1 MGFLDEVVISTQSG
15 SGGRGCVSF
24 LRERFK
30 PKGGPDGGDGGDGGN
45 IIVRAT
51 NRLFTLTD
59 YSSRKQ
65 FKASDGRPGRGK
77 SRTGRDGEDIVIH
90 VPPGTV
96 IYDVDSGRLIADLTR
111 DQEEILVLEGGKGGK
126 GNQHFAT
133 STNRA
138 PRFAQP
144 GLPGQYKRLRL
155 SLKSIADIGLVGLPN
170 AGKSTLLSRLTQANP
185 KIDDYPFTTTVP
197 NLGILHYNDRRL
209 TLADIPGLIEGASLG
224 KGLGHRFLKHIER
237 TKILLHL
244 LDLTYRP
251 KGDILEDYT
260 MLRNELGRFNPA
272 LKEKA
277 QVVVLN
283 KIDIHRPDHRNLDH
297 LKRALEN
304 LGVVSLTISAL
315 KGEGLEALKRVLAE
329 IAFDDSGGPFCD

>member
-1 MGFLDEVVISTQSG
+1 MGFLDEVVISAESG
-15 SGGRGCVSF
+15 SGGRGCISF

-30 PKGGPDGGDGGDGGN
+30 PKGGPDGGDGGNGGN
-45 IIVRAT
+45 IIIRAT
-51 NRLFTLTD
+51 NRLFTLND
-59 YSSRKQ
+59 YSSRKN
-65 FKASDGRPGRGK
+65 FKASDGRPGKGK
-77 SRTGRDGEDIVIH
+77 SRTGRDGVDIVIH

-96 IYDVDSGRLIADLTR
+96 IYEADSGRLIADLTH
-111 DQEEILVLEGGKGGK
+111 DQEEILVLQGGKGGK

-144 GLPGQYKRLRL
+144 GLPGQCKRLRL

-170 AGKSTLLSRLTQANP
+170 VGKSTLLSQLTKANP

-197 NLGILHYNDRRL
+197 NLGIIQYNDRRL

-244 LDLTYRP
+244 LDVTYRP
-251 KGDILEDYT
+251 QGDILEDYT

-277 QVVVLN
+277 QLVVLN
-283 KIDIHRPDHRNLDH
+283 KIDIHTSEHRDVDL
-297 LKRALEN
+297 LKRALEK
-304 LGVVSLTISAL
+304 LGLVPLSISAL
-315 KGEGLEALKRVLAE
+315 KGDGLEDLKRLLAE
-329 IAFDDSGGPFCD
+329 MAFDES